1 MGPWPITN
9 FYVLESGWVALKDWY
24 KMRVEGAER
33 SGVQMGKVSAKWI
46 RQWLDL
52 GGRILGD
59 FIFFFILLWISRIFY
74 DEDIRLL

>member
-1 MGPWPITN
+1 
-9 FYVLESGWVALKDWY
+9 
-24 KMRVEGAER
+24 MRVEGAER